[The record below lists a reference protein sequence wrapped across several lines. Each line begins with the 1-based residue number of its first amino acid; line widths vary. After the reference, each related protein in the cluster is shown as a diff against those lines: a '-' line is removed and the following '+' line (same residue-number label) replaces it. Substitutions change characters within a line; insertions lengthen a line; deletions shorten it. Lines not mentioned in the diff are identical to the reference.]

1 MVTFEQLMPALA
13 GITWKHL
20 IMIAV
25 GLTLIYLAIVKKYE
39 PTLLLPMGF
48 GAILVNIPFTSVLTQ
63 IDPGTGEA
71 IEGALTIFYK
81 AGIATEIFPLLI
93 FIAIGAMIDFSPLFR
108 NPSLL
113 LFGAAAQL
121 GIFLTMILAVTLGF
135 DLREAASIGII
146 GAADGPTSIMVS
158 ARFAPNLLGPISVAA
173 YSYMA
178 LVPIIQPP
186 VIKMI
191 TTKEERRIRMDDPE
205 KANRKVNKTTLII
218 FPIAITI
225 IAGLIAPSSLALIG
239 FLMFGNLIRECGV
252 LNKLSQSAQNEL
264 SSLVTILLGITI
276 ASTMNA
282 ERFIQ
287 WDTLKIIGLGLFAF
301 VFDTYGGVMFAKF
314 LNLFRKEGNKIN
326 PMIGACGI
334 SAFPMSARVI
344 HQMGLKEDPK
354 NYLLMPA
361 ISTNVSGQI
370 GSVIAG
376 GLILTLIPLF
386 G

>member
-1 MVTFEQLMPALA
+1 
-13 GITWKHL
+13 
-20 IMIAV
+20 
-25 GLTLIYLAIVKKYE
+25 
-39 PTLLLPMGF
+39 
-48 GAILVNIPFTSVLTQ
+48 
-63 IDPGTGEA
+63 
-71 IEGALTIFYK
+71 
-81 AGIATEIFPLLI
+81 
-93 FIAIGAMIDFSPLFR
+93 
-108 NPSLL
+108 
-113 LFGAAAQL
+113 
-121 GIFLTMILAVTLGF
+121 
-135 DLREAASIGII
+135 
-146 GAADGPTSIMVS
+146 
-158 ARFAPNLLGPISVAA
+158 
-173 YSYMA
+173 
-178 LVPIIQPP
+178 
-186 VIKMI
+186 
-191 TTKEERRIRMDDPE
+191 
-205 KANRKVNKTTLII
+205 
-218 FPIAITI
+218 
-225 IAGLIAPSSLALIG
+225 
-239 FLMFGNLIRECGV
+239 MFGNLIRECGV

-361 ISTNVSGQI
+361 ISTNVGGQI

>member
-1 MVTFEQLMPALA
+1 MGLEELLPAIA
-13 GITWKHL
+13 GMTWQHL
-20 IMIAV
+20 VMIGV
-25 GLTLIYLAIVKKYE
+25 GLILIYLAIAKNYE

-48 GAILVNIPFTSVLTQ
+48 GAILVNIPLSSALTQ
-63 IDPGTGEA
+63 IDPATGQA
-71 IEGALTIFYK
+71 VEGVLNVFFE

-113 LFGAAAQL
+113 LFGAAAQF
-121 GIFLTMILAVTLGF
+121 GIFLTMMFATLLGY
-135 DLREAASIGII
+135 DIREAASIGII
-146 GAADGPTSIMVS
+146 GAADGPTSIVVAS
-158 ARFAPNLLGPISVAA
+158 RFAPNLLGPISVAA

-186 VIKMI
+186 VIRLL
-191 TTKEERRIRMDDPE
+191 TSRKERLIRMSSANHNNKRISK
-205 KANRKVNKTTLII
+205 KALIA
-218 FPIAITI
+218 FPIVITI
-225 IAGLIAPSSLALIG
+225 AAGIIAPSSLSLIG

-276 ASTMNA
+276 ASTMTA
-282 ERFIQ
+282 DRFIRT
-287 WDTLKIIGLGLFAF
+287 DTLIIIALGLFAF
-301 VFDTYGGVMFAKF
+301 IFDTFGGVIFAKF

-344 HQMGLKEDPK
+344 HQMGQKEDPY

-361 ISTNVSGQI
+361 ISANVGGQI
-370 GSVIAG
+370 GSVVAG
-376 GLILTLIPLF
+376 GIILTLVPLLA
-386 G
+386 

>member
-1 MVTFEQLMPALA
+1 
-13 GITWKHL
+13 
-20 IMIAV
+20 MIGV
-25 GLTLIYLAIVKKYE
+25 GLILIYLAIAKNYE

-48 GAILVNIPFTSVLTQ
+48 GAILVNIPLSSALTQ
-63 IDPGTGEA
+63 IDPATGQA
-71 IEGALTIFYK
+71 VEGVLNVFFE

-113 LFGAAAQL
+113 LFGAAAQF
-121 GIFLTMILAVTLGF
+121 GIFLTMMFATLLGY
-135 DLREAASIGII
+135 DIREAASIGII
-146 GAADGPTSIMVS
+146 GAADGPTSIVVAS
-158 ARFAPNLLGPISVAA
+158 RFAPNLLGPISVAA

-186 VIKMI
+186 VIRLL
-191 TTKEERRIRMDDPE
+191 TSRKERLIRMSSANHNNKRISK
-205 KANRKVNKTTLII
+205 KALIA
-218 FPIAITI
+218 FPIVITI
-225 IAGLIAPSSLALIG
+225 AAGIIAPSSLSLIG

-264 SSLVTILLGITI
+264 ASLVTILLGITI
-276 ASTMNA
+276 ASTMTA
-282 ERFIQ
+282 DRFIRT
-287 WDTLKIIGLGLFAF
+287 DTLIIIALGLFAF
-301 VFDTYGGVMFAKF
+301 IFDTFGGVIFAKF

-344 HQMGLKEDPK
+344 HQMGQKEDPY

-361 ISTNVSGQI
+361 ISANVGGQI
-370 GSVIAG
+370 GSVVAG
-376 GLILTLIPLF
+376 GIILTLVPLLA
-386 G
+386 